1 MLFQCNQMFFQEICA
16 SYENLSVIIEK
27 GLDHFLT
34 AHKAFKTQKELHHC
48 LRLLEFLILK
58 KNTIAVLTFLIPK
71 NDSITFLGCW

>member
-48 LRLLEFLILK
+48 LTTLRVF
-58 KNTIAVLTFLIPK
+58 NTEKEHHRCLNVFNTEK
-71 NDSITFLGCW
+71 